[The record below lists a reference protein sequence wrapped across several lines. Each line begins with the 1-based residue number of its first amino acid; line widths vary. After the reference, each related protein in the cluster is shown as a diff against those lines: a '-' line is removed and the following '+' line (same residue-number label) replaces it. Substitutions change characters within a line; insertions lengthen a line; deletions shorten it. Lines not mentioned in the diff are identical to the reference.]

1 MAKIETSVFYLKGNP
16 ELKAEF
22 QAIGVRCHKL
32 WSGKGIMTFLRIVF
46 RNRKVIFHAHLPRA
60 ELVATLFGII
70 LRIRVVLSKH
80 NAEQF
85 APGIPK
91 NISRF
96 LAKFVNKHSSAIIF
110 ISEAARSFAIRNNE
124 LEERCLRKT
133 HVVHYGIP
141 DIQSESTLR
150 KNNNLLNKSILKI
163 GTLSRLEKQKNLGI
177 LISACY
183 KMKEKGIK
191 FSCDIYGRGSLE
203 EELKKQIHDSGLQ
216 NHVRLK
222 GFTHDKYNMLVD
234 LDLFVLTS
242 HYEGFGLVLLE
253 AMSAKVPIVAS
264 NSEAAIE
271 VLGEESPSLFNLK
284 NSSSLYDKLL
294 EMGCNK
300 ILRKQV
306 LQDYEKRL
314 KLFSVEGMFRQIRN
328 IYSI

>member
-1 MAKIETSVFYLKGNP
+1 
-16 ELKAEF
+16 
-22 QAIGVRCHKL
+22 
-32 WSGKGIMTFLRIVF
+32 
-46 RNRKVIFHAHLPRA
+46 
-60 ELVATLFGII
+60 
-70 LRIRVVLSKH
+70 
-80 NAEQF
+80 
-85 APGIPK
+85 
-91 NISRF
+91 
-96 LAKFVNKHSSAIIF
+96 
-110 ISEAARSFAIRNNE
+110 
-124 LEERCLRKT
+124 
-133 HVVHYGIP
+133 
-141 DIQSESTLR
+141 
-150 KNNNLLNKSILKI
+150 
-163 GTLSRLEKQKNLGI
+163 
-177 LISACY
+177 
-183 KMKEKGIK
+183 MKEKGIK

-314 KLFSVEGMFRQIRN
+314 KIGRAHV
-328 IYSI
+328 